1 MINKKQLEKLLDD
14 LKRASKAIGLIRD
27 EEDEEKRHIL
37 AGLISDELDRLHK
50 DLEELVENGD
60 K

>member
-1 MINKKQLEKLLDD
+1 MINKKELEKLRHD

-27 EEDEEKRHIL
+27 EEDEAKRHIL
-37 AGLISDELDRLHK
+37 AGLISDELDRLTE
-50 DLEELVENGD
+50 DLEELVENGE

>member
-1 MINKKQLEKLLDD
+1 MLNKKELEKLLHD
-14 LKRASKAIGLIRD
+14 LNRASKAIKLIRD
-27 EEDEEKRHIL
+27 EEDEAKRRIL
-37 AGLISDELDRLHK
+37 AGLISDELDRLHA